1 MNDYVA
7 AQVGARAS
15 EAMGFL
21 VDAVEQIP
29 SESWDQPSNLD
40 GWSIRDLVV
49 HTTGSAA
56 KFVTLAEGGEVGQE
70 PSEPD
75 DPVGQLRGLA
85 ARLKDALARADLS
98 AMRGDVPLRQA
109 LRFPVFGLTIHVWD
123 VYRSQHRPVDV
134 PEDLLAFCREVV
146 ESMPEDELRRPGLFG
161 PAQPVPDGATPTD
174 RLMAYAGRPVN
185 S

>member
-1 MNDYVA
+1 VNDDVA

-40 GWSIRDLVV
+40 GWSIRDLVD

-56 KFVTLAEGGEVGQE
+56 KMVALAEGASPE
-70 PSEPD
+70 PTQAG
-75 DPVGQLRGLA
+75 DPVAQLRGLA

-161 PAQPVPDGATPTD
+161 PAQPVPEDATPTD
-174 RLMAYAGRPVN
+174 RLMAYAGRPVD